1 MTMLKQTF
9 VPIDVMVSDV
19 GLLVYEQI
27 RSAYPTVCGHT
38 KVLNP
43 DDVVMMCAYLS
54 VPYKMLRMTTWQV
67 CIALVIPEWYDTDGE
82 HHMLLRVVKESHD
95 CRPGYYLVNVSNR
108 TGSVIAD
115 VAGRWSNMPL
125 RALRDHHVV
134 IESSV
139 VDTAR
144 RGEIIDAGIN
154 AALRR
159 RQQRE
164 SADPCQGRPSQS
176 HVTGE

>member
-1 MTMLKQTF
+1 MTALDQTY

-27 RSAYPTVCGHT
+27 RSGYAVCGHT
-38 KVLNP
+38 KIMNH

-54 VPYKMLRMTTWQV
+54 VSAKMLRTTRWQV
-67 CIALVIPEWYDTDGE
+67 CIALVIPEWYDTDGD
-82 HHMLLRVVKESHD
+82 HHMLLTVVKESHD
-95 CRPGYYLVNVSNR
+95 YRAGYYLVNVSNR
-108 TGSVIAD
+108 SGTIIAD
-115 VAGRWSNMPL
+115 VAGRWSNNPL

-139 VDTAR
+139 LDTVR

-159 RQQRE
+159 RQQK
-164 SADPCQGRPSQS
+164 DNDRPL
-176 HVTGE
+176 HGPTVVNGDC